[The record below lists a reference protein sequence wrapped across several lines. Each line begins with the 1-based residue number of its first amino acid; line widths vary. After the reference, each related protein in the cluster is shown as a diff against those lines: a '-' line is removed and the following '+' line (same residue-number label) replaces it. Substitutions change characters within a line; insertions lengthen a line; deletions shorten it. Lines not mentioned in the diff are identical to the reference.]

1 MHANQSFVQ
10 LILCME
16 DVIYWAL
23 YITVSGAAVNTDRS
37 QGVFECNALQYTT
50 FFKDHVHLSTLPIR
64 AHFDNNR
71 YKNKKPIPSNNSF
84 IAVEG
89 FVLQIELNPDTGQ
102 VSFFHVA
109 AENITFL
116 GKGTNSTTPVATK
129 RMFAS
134 QLH

>member
-16 DVIYWAL
+16 DVIYRAP

-50 FFKDHVHLSTLPIR
+50 FFKDHVHLSTLPIC

-89 FVLQIELNPDTGQ
+89 FVLQIELDPDTGQ

-129 RMFAS
+129 CMFAS